1 MRILIDTNVLFSAL
15 LQPSSRPARALVH
28 AAEHHRV
35 VLCKRNVSE
44 LREILLH
51 KAARYLPAAEELL
64 DTMAYELIP
73 EVEHTTQ
80 HIRDVKDQPI
90 LNAAI
95 VSDVDVILT
104 GDKDFLSLAIDRPAC
119 MTVADFLARE
129 GIEE

>member
-35 VLCKRNVSE
+35 VLCKRNVGE
-44 LREILLH
+44 LREILSR

-95 VSDVDVILT
+95 ASDVDVILT

>member
-44 LREILLH
+44 LREILLR
-51 KAARYLPAAEELL
+51 KAVRYLPAAEELL

>member
-15 LQPSSRPARALVH
+15 LQPSSRPALALFH

-44 LREILLH
+44 LREILLR

-95 VSDVDVILT
+95 ASDVDVILT